1 MAFDK
6 WKQMAT
12 DLGSKVAA
20 GASDTFKDLADKAPD
35 AAAKAAETAGKVGQ
49 QAGEKF
55 SEWSE
60 SAAPTAAKAG
70 EQIKKVG
77 VGAQETLSKAAGKA
91 SETAK
96 NLSTPASGAA
106 EVKVERADAPA
117 AAPAPKAPSE

>member
-35 AAAKAAETAGKVGQ
+35 AAAKA
-49 QAGEKF
+49 
-55 SEWSE
+55 
-60 SAAPTAAKAG
+60 G

-91 SETAK
+91 GETAK